1 VLFQCSIAASFRSR
15 ACGAGRCKVHSSAP
29 RRRQTCPG

>member
-1 VLFQCSIAASFRSR
+1 VVFQCSIAASFRSLAR
-15 ACGAGRCKVHSSAP
+15 WAGRCKVHSRAP